1 MYKVTNKVQTVDVY
15 SREDAMR
22 KAGTPHSKSS
32 NDMENHVYV
41 KAKSRVSNAI
51 LHELLFH
58 SKRYTRMK
66 K

>member
-1 MYKVTNKVQTVDVY
+1 MYRPTAKTVNVY
-15 SREDAMR
+15 FREDAMR

-41 KAKSRVSNAI
+41 KAKSRVSNGL
-51 LHELLFH
+51 LHSLLINY
-58 SKRYTRMK
+58 KRLLMK